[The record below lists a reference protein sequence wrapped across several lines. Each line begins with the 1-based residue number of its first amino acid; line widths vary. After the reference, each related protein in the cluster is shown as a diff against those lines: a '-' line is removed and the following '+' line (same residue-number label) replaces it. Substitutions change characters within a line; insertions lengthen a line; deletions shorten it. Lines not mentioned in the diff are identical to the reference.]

1 MMALPQNTKWIW
13 TFAEDVS
20 KDIYRCFRKK
30 FSVDEE
36 SLLHRIFLDISADSL
51 YTVFINGTRCKAT
64 QFSDVPPQK
73 TLSSIDITDLIRKGD
88 NVIAVRVH
96 YIGEAFFTYC
106 PGDPGLYALIRS
118 GETFLEQTGDDWKCA
133 PDPTYH
139 SGLCTKLTTQLGYV
153 FEYDASREN
162 LWFNPDFDDSSWAFA
177 QVPDVTARTLEP
189 RPTPFLMELPPPEVK
204 IVQAGY
210 IRRFSHEGTF
220 AEAVSSD
227 YLLPA
232 RMEKIFSDQTFSEG
246 SSCLLVKLKPENT
259 VPLTFTGLEKQAN
272 GYYLIADL
280 GRETVGYICFRLKA
294 SHGTIVD
301 IAHGEH
307 LDDGRVRAAN
317 CGRNFTDRYLC
328 REGENTFLHPLRRIG
343 ARYLELH
350 ISGPL
355 GPLSIFYAGVV
366 PVELPLP
373 EKEGFSTDD
382 RLFQQIH
389 KVAAD
394 TLKLCMHEHYEDCP
408 WREQALYAY
417 DSRNQILYAYYLWGN
432 YDFAAASL
440 DLLGRSYGGLGY
452 IGIVSPSKKPDM
464 LTIPSFT
471 MVWITELYE
480 HYLHTGFLKLF
491 QKFTSVVDD
500 ILDKAL
506 ARKDPE
512 TTLYFNEK
520 KSNIWNFY
528 EWTENLSS
536 QDIFPQS
543 PYNLYLREA
552 LLSAATLHEADG
564 NPERA
569 RSLRATA
576 IALGLQI
583 ERTFRNP
590 KEGGYSTLL
599 PGTARLNEHVQAL
612 MLFHNLVPKD
622 NVRTVFETLV
632 SGKLVP
638 ISYSAF
644 SYFVRALMPL
654 GPEAR
659 SFVEKTLA
667 DQFETPVLSGATSLW
682 ETSFGADDFA
692 FAGSLCHAWSSIH
705 VYYAGAYVLGVTPL
719 APAFRKFNVQPYPGR
734 LLHASGA
741 VPTLSGDIRIFW
753 KQTSAGLALEVEHP
767 ADLEPVFDQYPEF
780 PVASIVCNGKTLL

>member
-1 MMALPQNTKWIW
+1 MMTLLKNTKWIW
-13 TFAEDVS
+13 TSAEDTG

-30 FSVDEE
+30 FSVDPE
-36 SLLHRIFLDISADSL
+36 SLCNRIFLDISVDSL

-73 TLSSIDITDLIRKGD
+73 TLSSIDITDLIREGE
-88 NVIAVRVH
+88 NAIAVRVH
-96 YIGEAFFTYC
+96 YIGTDFSTYC

-133 PDPTYH
+133 PDPTYR
-139 SGLCTKLTTQLGYV
+139 SGLCTKLTSQLGYV
-153 FEYDASREN
+153 FEYNASGED
-162 LWFNPDFDDSSWAFA
+162 LWFHPGFDDSAWAFA
-177 QVPDVTARTLEP
+177 QVPSFAARTLEP
-189 RPTPFLMELPPPEVK
+189 RPTPFLAELPSPEVK

-210 IRRFSHEGTF
+210 IRRFSGEGTF

-232 RMEKIFSDQTFSEG
+232 RMEQIFANQTFSDG
-246 SSCLLVKLKPENT
+246 STCLVVKLKPDNT
-259 VPLTFTGLEKQAN
+259 VPLTFTGLEKQSN

-280 GRETVGYICFRLKA
+280 GRETVGYIYLRLKA
-294 SHGTIVD
+294 SAGTVVD

-317 CGRNFTDRYLC
+317 NGRNFADRYLC
-328 REGENTFLHPLRRIG
+328 CEGDNVFIHPLRRIG

-350 ISGPL
+350 VSSHIGPVSVL
-355 GPLSIFYAGVV
+355 YAGVV

-373 EKEGFSTDD
+373 EKEGFRTDD
-382 RLFQQIH
+382 RLFQQVH

-417 DSRNQILYAYYLWGN
+417 DSRNQMLYAYYLWGN

-440 DLLGRSYGGLGY
+440 DLLGRSYGGQGY
-452 IGIVSPSKKPDM
+452 IGIIAPSKRPDM

-480 HYLHTGFLKLF
+480 HFLHTGSLKLF
-491 QKFTSVVDD
+491 KKFTSVVDD

-512 TTLYFNEK
+512 SSLYYNEK
-520 KSNIWNFY
+520 KGNIWNFY
-528 EWTENLSS
+528 EWTENLSR

-569 RSLRATA
+569 RSFRETA
-576 IALGLQI
+576 AALGLQI
-583 ERTFRNP
+583 ERTFRDP

-599 PGTARLNEHVQAL
+599 PGTVRLNEHVQAL
-612 MLFHNLVPKD
+612 MLFHNLVPED
-622 NVRTVFETLV
+622 MIRTVFESLS

-659 SFVEKTLA
+659 AFVEKTIA
-667 DQFETPVLSGATSLW
+667 GQFEPPVLSGATSLW

-719 APAFRKFNVQPYPGR
+719 APAFRKFSVRPYPGR

-741 VPTLSGDIRIFW
+741 IPTLSGDIRVSW
-753 KQTSAGLALEVEHP
+753 RQTSAGLALEVEHP